1 MIRFFKKYRTNN
13 VIGCTLAAF
22 MFVYVTVDYQSKIA
36 KEKFQK
42 ISILKRKVFPVKG
55 GGDRIREQ
63 LEYQPNSKKVKTILL
78 LDEHKAWNGL
88 KSGREIFQK
97 KQCPVDTCSITY
109 NAKSVEKA
117 DIVITRGLTADRP
130 NIRSGLSCKIH
141 LSLIYV
147 LQTRPAV
154 AGVSAGERQEQALPA
169 Q

>member
-1 MIRFFKKYRTNN
+1 MMIRFLKKYRTNN

-36 KEKFQK
+36 QEKFRK
-42 ISILKRKVFPVKG
+42 ISVLKRKVFPVKG

-63 LEYQPNSKKVKTILL
+63 LEYEPNSKKVKTILL

-97 KQCPVDTCSITY
+97 KQCPIDTCSITY

-117 DIVITRGLTADRP
+117 DIIITRGPTADRP
-130 NIRSGLSCKIH
+130 NIRSENQQNHSH
-141 LSLIYV
+141 LIVIL
-147 LQTRPAV
+147 L
-154 AGVSAGERQEQALPA
+154 LL
-169 Q
+169 